1 MNDVLKKLGQ
11 KALLSLGAGA
21 AVLIILEFVLH
32 RHGKISFEDLPL
44 FPAIFGLVVAVIV
57 VVAGKVLMQV
67 LTRGE
72 AYYDDE

>member
-21 AVLIILEFVLH
+21 TVLIILEFVLH

-44 FPAIFGLVVAVIV
+44 FPAIFGLVGAVIV
-57 VVAGKVLMQV
+57 VVAGKVLKQV
-67 LTRGE
+67 LSRGE